1 MEGQW
6 KAVLDLVPLIGLVQ
20 LMAIQMADNREA
32 FYSTNVVMEAEAIMY
47 LNYTQ
52 DKLTV
57 FGNACFGL
65 LRLQCEDTV
74 VNSSV

>member
-32 FYSTNVVMEAEAIMY
+32 FYSANVVMEAEAIMY
-47 LNYTQ
+47 LNYTR
-52 DKLTV
+52 DKKKRRKLTI
-57 FGNACFGL
+57 FGNACVGL
-65 LRLQCEDTV
+65 LRILW
-74 VNSSV
+74 